1 MENQTFTQEELDQI
15 RQIQTNYQTVGLNLV
30 QIKLALQNAKN
41 EVLTLEAEEQ
51 VVADRILEINGQER
65 ALAKQLEQKYGKGE
79 IDLESGIFTPTS

>member
-41 EVLTLEAEEQ
+41 EVLTLEAEEH
-51 VVADRILEINGQER
+51 VVTDRILEINTQER